1 MSRTPGCVIS
11 RLKLNR
17 KGMGNEWPK
26 DHTSRNGL
34 TGIGQLMRL
43 VSIAL
48 RTQREPEN
56 DSGRNHTL
64 TSHHTLHWN
73 GITLFE
79 DRSQE
84 KGVRDAFVMHSR
96 LVTETD
102 AESGPERQF
111 TTPT

>member
-1 MSRTPGCVIS
+1 MKCPRIIEEWTDQ
-11 RLKLNR
+11 NR
-17 KGMGNEWPK
+17 ATHEVCP
-26 DHTSRNGL
+26 
-34 TGIGQLMRL
+34 
-43 VSIAL
+43 IAL
-48 RTQREPEN
+48 RTLGEPEN

-84 KGVRDAFVMHSR
+84 KGVRDAFAMHSR

>member
-1 MSRTPGCVIS
+1 
-11 RLKLNR
+11 
-17 KGMGNEWPK
+17 
-26 DHTSRNGL
+26 
-34 TGIGQLMRL
+34 MRF

-48 RTQREPEN
+48 RTRTKREPEN
-56 DSGRNHTL
+56 DLGRNHTL
-64 TSHHTLHWN
+64 TSHRILHWD

-84 KGVRDAFVMHSR
+84 KGVRDAFAMHSR

>member
-1 MSRTPGCVIS
+1 MAQG
-11 RLKLNR
+11 L
-17 KGMGNEWPK
+17 
-26 DHTSRNGL
+26 SRNGL
-34 TGIGQLMRL
+34 TKIGQLMRF

-48 RTQREPEN
+48 RTQREPEKCEN
-56 DSGRNHTL
+56 DLGRNHTL
-64 TSHHTLHWN
+64 TSHHILHWN
-73 GITLFE
+73 GITLVE

-84 KGVRDAFVMHSR
+84 KGVRDAFAMHSR

>member
-1 MSRTPGCVIS
+1 MNGPRIIKEWTD
-11 RLKLNR
+11 RNR
-17 KGMGNEWPK
+17 VTHE
-26 DHTSRNGL
+26 
-34 TGIGQLMRL
+34 MRF

-48 RTQREPEN
+48 RTSGEPEN
-56 DSGRNHTL
+56 DLGRNHTL
-64 TSHHTLHWN
+64 TSHHILHWN

-84 KGVRDAFVMHSR
+84 KGARDAFAMHSR

>member
-1 MSRTPGCVIS
+1 MNGPRIIEEWTDQ
-11 RLKLNR
+11 NR
-17 KGMGNEWPK
+17 ATHEVCP
-26 DHTSRNGL
+26 
-34 TGIGQLMRL
+34 
-43 VSIAL
+43 IAL
-48 RTQREPEN
+48 STHREPEN

-64 TSHHTLHWN
+64 TSHHILHWN

-84 KGVRDAFVMHSR
+84 KGVRDAFAMHSR
-96 LVTETD
+96 LDTERD

>member
-1 MSRTPGCVIS
+1 MAQGSYFEEWTDR
-11 RLKLNR
+11 NR
-17 KGMGNEWPK
+17 ATHEVCP
-26 DHTSRNGL
+26 
-34 TGIGQLMRL
+34 
-43 VSIAL
+43 IAL
-48 RTQREPEN
+48 RTLGEPEQGTYIHVPEN

-64 TSHHTLHWN
+64 TSHHILHWN

-84 KGVRDAFVMHSR
+84 KGVRDAFAMHSR